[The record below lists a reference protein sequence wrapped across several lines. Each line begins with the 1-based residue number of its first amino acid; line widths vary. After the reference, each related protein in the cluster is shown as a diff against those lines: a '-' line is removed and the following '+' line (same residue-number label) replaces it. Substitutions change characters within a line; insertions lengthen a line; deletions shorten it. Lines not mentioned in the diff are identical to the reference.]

1 MASNKEV
8 QKLKDMAQIL
18 RILSIKATEASKSG

>member
-1 MASNKEV
+1 MVREKEL
-8 QKLKDMAQIL
+8 QKLRDMGHKL